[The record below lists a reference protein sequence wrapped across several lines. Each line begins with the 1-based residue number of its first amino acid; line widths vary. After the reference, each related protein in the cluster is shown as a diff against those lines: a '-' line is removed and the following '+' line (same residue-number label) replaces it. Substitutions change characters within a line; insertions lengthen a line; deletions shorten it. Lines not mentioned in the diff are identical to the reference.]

1 MFTVDEKIT
10 DSAVRRFI
18 RRVGIENVADMMD
31 LRIGDRLG
39 GGTQVAES
47 WRLKKFKERVAKE
60 LNPPF
65 SLNDLAIDG
74 NDIMRELKIEPGPK
88 IGEILQKLFEEADED
103 LSKNNQAYLLKR
115 VHELK

>member
-18 RRVGIENVADMMD
+18 RRVGVDNVADMMD

-60 LNPPF
+60 LHPPF
-65 SLNDLAIDG
+65 SINDLAIDG
-74 NDIMRELKIEPGPK
+74 NDIMRELKIKPGPK
-88 IGEILQKLFEEADED
+88 IGEILQKLFTEVDEN
-103 LSKNNQAYLLKR
+103 LSRNNKEFLLKR
-115 VHELK
+115 IKELA